1 MKDEILSQGTC
12 PMRQSSLWA
21 DDQLVAEASSED
33 DPARPPVVDP
43 KDEPLPAHPFS
54 ELLGIRSHE
63 QRQTLKEA
71 LRMSGE
77 VEAVITLD
85 GQVLYD
91 PDRYHAAL
99 ELGLTVQVTEFSG
112 DDAIDYL
119 CSRRLHEIDHD
130 KGARATIVTSVYHW
144 VGRGRPGKFTSNVDF
159 PSDDRY
165 AKTAAD
171 LASLAGVSV
180 SLITKAKEIFAFGLA
195 EVVISGQLK
204 FGSAYRRVTQVRKA
218 GLDQEVLSGAL
229 DFEAA
234 WQRAQEMQTTASPSD
249 RQRKPTEQDHA
260 ARVRELEAEV
270 EGLRLQLAER
280 EPQGQSG
287 VLDSDDNVRQLV
299 RERDEAVR
307 RAEMAEARVGTVIRE
322 RDSQSTEI
330 QKLKQRL
337 AASGIPAPN
346 ADIPTLEVD
355 GGPQGNETPLT

>member
-33 DPARPPVVDP
+33 DPARPPVVNP
-43 KDEPLPAHPFS
+43 KDESLPPHPFS
-54 ELLGIRSHE
+54 ELLGIRSPE
-63 QRQTLKEA
+63 RRQALKEA
-71 LRMSGE
+71 MRMSGE

-119 CSRRLHEIDHD
+119 CSRRLHEIAHD

-165 AKTAAD
+165 AKTAEQ
-171 LASLAGVSV
+171 LASLASVSV

-234 WQRAQEMQTTASPSD
+234 WQRAQEMQTTTSPSD

-270 EGLRLQLAER
+270 EGLRLKLGER
-280 EPQGQSG
+280 EPEGQSG

-322 RDSQSTEI
+322 RDTQSTEI
-330 QKLKQRL
+330 QKLKQLL
-337 AASGIPAPN
+337 AASGIPTPN

>member
-12 PMRQSSLWA
+12 PMRQSWLWP

-33 DPARPPVVDP
+33 DPARPPVVNP

-54 ELLGIRSHE
+54 EALGIRSPE
-63 QRQTLKEA
+63 QRQALKEA
-71 LRMSGE
+71 MGMSGE

-119 CSRRLHEIDHD
+119 CSRRLHEIAHD

-165 AKTAAD
+165 AKTAEQ
-171 LASLAGVSV
+171 LASLASVSV

-234 WQRAQEMQTTASPSD
+234 WQRAQEMQTTTSPSD

-287 VLDSDDNVRQLV
+287 VLDADDNVRQLV

-322 RDSQSTEI
+322 RDTQSTEI
-330 QKLKQRL
+330 QKLKQLL